1 MILSNKTLDQ
11 LPVGS
16 GDLIY
21 LAGPMGD
28 DSLLRSGRAHHASRI
43 ATELL
48 MLGLTPFVPQLSHF
62 WNESTPLPRELWLR
76 YDMAIIERCQ
86 LVLRLPGKSEGA
98 EVEERCAKQ
107 LGIPWIV
114 AEHEPLAYVH
124 TFSIWKS
131 ADEKILGSS
140 GVITSANDP
149 ATELVAYY
157 P

>member
-1 MILSNKTLDQ
+1 
-11 LPVGS
+11 
-16 GDLIY
+16 
-21 LAGPMGD
+21 
-28 DSLLRSGRAHHASRI
+28 
-43 ATELL
+43 

-114 AEHEPLAYVH
+114 AEHEPLAYYFQDYNFH
-124 TFSIWKS
+124 KS
-131 ADEKILGSS
+131 WLQVGPLDKRYAQPMNNDSS
-140 GVITSANDP
+140 LECVTYFD
-149 ATELVAYY
+149 TY
-157 P
+157 